1 MQVTVETTQGL
12 ERRMRVEIPEE
23 RIKGEVDKRLGN
35 LARNVRIPGFRPGKA
50 PVKVVARHYGRQ
62 VRDEVVVGI
71 VQESLIDALGQ
82 EQLRP
87 AAAPRIA
94 PLETGAGDGVAYT
107 ATFDVLPDVA
117 LPQFD
122 SMEIVRPVAAVL
134 DEDVDRMLE
143 TMRRQRRT
151 WKTVERAATPSD
163 RVVVDLEGIVD
174 GEPLDEAGATD
185 LHVQLDAKRMV
196 DGLEEG
202 LVGVRAGEDK
212 ALELTFPQGY
222 PEHLAGKPVTF
233 NVKVRRVEEPEIPVI
248 DDAFAESFGVADGGV
263 ETLRGEV
270 RANMER
276 ELTDGLRAVL
286 KQRVMESLLAGNEI
300 DLPESMVRDEM
311 ARVMQRRREELEQS
325 GMDPNRMEPD
335 PVAVEEP
342 IRRRLSLDLLVAEII
357 RTHRIEL
364 DHSRVR
370 ARVETIASTYKEPAR
385 VLDWYYSDRERL
397 SGIESAV
404 FEDQVVEWILAR
416 AQVTDE
422 HTSFDRVMNPGQT
435 DAAAA

>member
-23 RIKGEVDKRLGN
+23 RIRGEVDKRLGD

-62 VRDEVVVGI
+62 VRDEVVGGI

-107 ATFDVLPDVA
+107 ATFDVLPDVS

-122 SMEIVRPVAAVL
+122 SMEIVRPVATVA

-174 GEPLDEAGATD
+174 GEPLDGAGATE
-185 LHVQLDAKRMV
+185 LPVQLDANSMV
-196 DGLEEG
+196 DGFEEG
-202 LVGVRAGEDK
+202 LVGTRAGEDK
-212 ALELTFPQGY
+212 TLELTFPQSY

-233 NVKVRRVEEPEIPVI
+233 DVKVRRVEEPEVPEI

-276 ELTDGLRAVL
+276 ELADGLRAML
-286 KQRVMESLLAGNEI
+286 KQRVMESLLAGKEF
-300 DLPESMVRDEM
+300 DLPESMVRGEM

-325 GMDPNRMEPD
+325 GMDPERMEPD
-335 PVAVEEP
+335 SAAIEEP
-342 IRRRLSLDLLVAEII
+342 IRRRISLDLIVAEII
-357 RTHRIEL
+357 KEHRIEL
-364 DHSRVR
+364 DHARVR

-385 VLDWYYSDRERL
+385 VVDWYYSDRERL
-397 SGIESAV
+397 SGIESQV
-404 FEDQVVEWILAR
+404 FEDQVVEWILER
-416 AQVTDE
+416 VQVTDE
-422 HTSFDRVMNPGQT
+422 HSSFDRILNPGQT
-435 DAAAA
+435 DATAA

>member
-435 DAAAA
+435 DVAAA